1 MPAISAN
8 VVIRMGRKRMR
19 PAYISASSR
28 PWPSSSRLRAASSSR
43 MAFLATSPIS
53 MIMPIKLIRLRVL
66 FVITSATTTPIK
78 LSGKDIITATGAVN
92 EPNCITR
99 IKYIRPIP
107 ITSAISISVNSSCW
121 SWPAPP
127 RARP

>member
-1 MPAISAN
+1 
-8 VVIRMGRKRMR
+8 
-19 PAYISASSR
+19 
-28 PWPSSSRLRAASSSR
+28 
-43 MAFLATSPIS
+43 MAFLATRPIN
-53 MIMPIKLIRLRVL
+53 MMMPIKLIRLRV
-66 FVITSATTTPIK
+66 FSVITSATTTPIR
-78 LSGKDIITATGAVN
+78 LSGNDIITATGAVK

-127 RARP
+127 SARP